1 MIVTIITLNIFHF
14 TIATSTRTLP
24 YKELT
29 INDNNNKTNTA
40 YQEIFTSLNF
50 RKNGNFNNFTK

>member
-14 TIATSTRTLP
+14 TIATSTNTLP

-29 INDNNNKTNTA
+29 INDNKNKTNTV
-40 YQEIFTSLNF
+40 YREIFAKMAISIIS
-50 RKNGNFNNFTK
+50 KK